1 MNTVINIRTD
11 SQTKSEITNFA
22 SSVGLSVSAFMLAV
36 VKQAVRDQRIVLE
49 PTLKP
54 TPYLKKIMHT
64 ADADIK
70 AGKNVSKAYS
80 SADDLFADL
89 DDKKNN

>member
-36 VKQAVRDQRIVLE
+36 VKQAVRDQRVVLE

-54 TPYLKKIMHT
+54 TPYLKKIMRT